1 MITWKYTCTN
11 CKGRCS
17 NLQDI
22 DGMID
27 FFLYEKGE
35 SIMLNEA
42 EQVALVVDAV
52 DKLTYY
58 DDKLI
63 RCKCQIKTG
72 DLVEYNNLEYIIIS
86 QIDKEENSYRARIRK
101 SSYRVAFNWS
111 GNIKWFECIEESKV
125 FDVTSGTYISYA
137 SGNIYV
143 TVQNNSDTRNIDI
156 NKKFYVTNQ
165 PFKVTGIDKSQEGL
179 IKFNCALD
187 FINTEYDDIE
197 NNIVDRWRYET
208 GHTYIL
214 TINNG
219 DAANVL
225 INDVIQLRLAV
236 TDNGTAVE
244 NPVVTF
250 SSSDSN
256 IVSVDNTGKAM
267 GIALGQAIM
276 TAKLTYHEA
285 ISDSITITTVE
296 SLTHSYTVEITG
308 SITIKLGQSQSYVLH
323 IYDNGSEVFD
333 KSVVWSVRNQDGT
346 TSPAYATIT
355 TSTGNSVTIKGN
367 SSSTYVNK
375 YIVLKA
381 TLSDD
386 ETVFKEFIV
395 QLKSLF

>member
-1 MITWKYTCTN
+1 M
-11 CKGRCS
+11 
-17 NLQDI
+17 QDI

-35 SIMLNEA
+35 SIKVNET
-42 EQVALVVDAV
+42 EQVALMIDVV

-72 DLVEYNNLEYIIIS
+72 DIIEYNNLEYIIIS
-86 QIDKEENSYRARIRK
+86 QIDKEENSYRARMRK
-101 SSYRVAFNWS
+101 SSYRIAFNWS
-111 GNIKWFECIEESKV
+111 GNIKWFDCIEESKV
-125 FDVTSGTYISYA
+125 FDITTGTYISVA

-143 TVQNNSDTRNIDI
+143 TVQSNSDTRTIAIDQR
-156 NKKFYVTNQ
+156 FYVTNQ

-179 IKFNCALD
+179 IKLNCALD
-187 FINTEYDDIE
+187 LISTQYDDVE

-208 GHTYIL
+208 GHTYTL
-214 TINNG
+214 TLSNG
-219 DAANVL
+219 DAVNVL
-225 INDVIQLRLAV
+225 LNDIIQLNLSA
-236 TDNGTAVE
+236 TDNGIAVT
-244 NPVVTF
+244 NPIVTF
-250 SSSDSN
+250 TSSDSN
-256 IVSVDNTGKAM
+256 TISVDNSGKVM
-267 GIALGQAIM
+267 GIALGQAII
-276 TAKLTYHEA
+276 TAKLTYHDA
-285 ISDSITITTVE
+285 ILDSITITTIE
-296 SLTHSYTVEITG
+296 TFSHSYTISITG
-308 SITIKLGQSQSYVLH
+308 SATVKLGQSQSYVAH
-323 IYDNGSEVFD
+323 IYDNGTEVFD

-346 TSPAYATIT
+346 TTAAYATIT

>member
-1 MITWKYTCTN
+1 
-11 CKGRCS
+11 
-17 NLQDI
+17 LQDI
-22 DGMID
+22 DSMID

-35 SIMLNEA
+35 GITLNGA
-42 EQVALVVDAV
+42 EQVASVMDTV
-52 DKLTYY
+52 DKITYY

-72 DLVEYNNLEYIIIS
+72 DIVEYNNLKYIIIS
-86 QIDKEENSYRARIRK
+86 QIDKEENSFRARMRK
-101 SSYRVAFNWS
+101 CSYRIAFNWS
-111 GNIKWFECIEESKV
+111 GNIKWFDCIEESKV
-125 FDVTSGTYISYA
+125 FDVTTGTYISVA

-143 TVQNNSDTRNIDI
+143 TVQNNSDTRTIALDQR
-156 NKKFYVTNQ
+156 FFVTNQ

-187 FINTEYDDIE
+187 LFNAQYDDIE

-208 GHTYIL
+208 GHTYTL

-225 INDVIQLRLAV
+225 LNDIIQLNLSA
-236 TDNGTAVE
+236 TDNGTVVA
-244 NPVVTF
+244 NPIVTF
-250 SSSDSN
+250 TSSDLN
-256 IVSVDNTGKAM
+256 TVSVDNTGKVM
-267 GIALGQAIM
+267 GIASGQAII
-276 TAKLTYHEA
+276 TAKLTYHDT

-296 SLTHSYTVEITG
+296 TFTHSYTIMITG
-308 SITIKLGQSQSYVLH
+308 SATVKLGQSKSYVAQF
-323 IYDNGSEVFD
+323 YDNGIEVFD
-333 KSVVWSVRNQDGT
+333 KSAVWTIRNQDGT
-346 TSPAYATIT
+346 TSPLYATIT

-386 ETVFKEFIV
+386 EAVFKEFIV
-395 QLKSLF
+395 QLKSLL

>member
-1 MITWKYTCTN
+1 M
-11 CKGRCS
+11 
-17 NLQDI
+17 QDI
-22 DGMID
+22 DGKID

-35 SIMLNEA
+35 SIKVNET
-42 EQVALVVDAV
+42 EQVALMIDVV

-72 DLVEYNNLEYIIIS
+72 DIIEYNNLEYIIIS
-86 QIDKEENSYRARIRK
+86 QIDKEENSYRARMRK
-101 SSYRVAFNWS
+101 SSYRIAFNWS
-111 GNIKWFECIEESKV
+111 GNIKWFDCIEESKV
-125 FDVTSGTYISYA
+125 FDITTGTYVSYA

-143 TVQNNSDTRNIDI
+143 TVQSNSDTRTIAIDQR
-156 NKKFYVTNQ
+156 FYVTNQ

-179 IKFNCALD
+179 IKLNCALD
-187 FINTEYDDIE
+187 LISTQYDDVE

-208 GHTYIL
+208 GHTYTL
-214 TINNG
+214 TLSNG
-219 DAANVL
+219 DAVNVL
-225 INDVIQLRLAV
+225 LNDIIQLNLSV
-236 TDNGTAVE
+236 TDNGTAVA
-244 NPVVTF
+244 NPIVTF
-250 SSSDSN
+250 TSSDSN
-256 IVSVDNTGKAM
+256 TISVDNSGKVM
-267 GIALGQAIM
+267 GIALGQAII
-276 TAKLTYHEA
+276 TAKLTYHDA
-285 ISDSITITTVE
+285 ILDSITITTIE
-296 SLTHSYTVEITG
+296 TFSHSYTITITG
-308 SITIKLGQSQSYVLH
+308 STTIKLGQSQSYVAH
-323 IYDNGSEVFD
+323 IYDNGSEVLD
-333 KSVVWSVRNQDGT
+333 KSVVWSIRNQDGT